1 MKESLTVQRRRQRI
15 FDRLKYLFVTCGYKK
30 AEKHDMFPMKM
41 MEKKRIEK
49 EVLYRE
55 MSGKIGKN
63 VREQRKKVY

>member
-1 MKESLTVQRRRQRI
+1 
-15 FDRLKYLFVTCGYKK
+15 
-30 AEKHDMFPMKM
+30 MKM
-41 MEKKRIEK
+41 MEKKRVEK